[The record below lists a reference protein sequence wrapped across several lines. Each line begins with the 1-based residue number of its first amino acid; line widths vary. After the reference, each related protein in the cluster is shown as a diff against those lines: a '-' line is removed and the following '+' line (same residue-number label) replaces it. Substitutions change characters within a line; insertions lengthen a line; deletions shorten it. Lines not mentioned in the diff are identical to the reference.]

1 MNGSSRGILKEHIL
15 AYLKVLSRNLSKGTE
30 EKYINLKLNIR
41 LHVPPEF
48 KWDIS
53 LHINVMLRFL

>member
-48 KWDIS
+48 K
-53 LHINVMLRFL
+53 